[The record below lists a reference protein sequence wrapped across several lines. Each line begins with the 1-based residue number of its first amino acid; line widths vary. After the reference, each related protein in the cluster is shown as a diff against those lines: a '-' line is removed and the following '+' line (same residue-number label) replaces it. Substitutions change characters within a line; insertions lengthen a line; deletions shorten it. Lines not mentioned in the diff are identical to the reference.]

1 MNSSIKLGKGSLF
14 IGRPDE
20 PEHLAEV
27 YELETVETFDPG
39 EEWPKENP
47 YIQRGLTGTMTCC
60 IKMVGQAA
68 QRAQRAVYAL
78 LGITE
83 AVLELCPDKR
93 VVHLAKHARKE
104 RTRKKNRRRAY
115 RLMMKEAKR

>member
-1 MNSSIKLGKGSLF
+1 MNNNIQLGPGRVF
-14 IGRPDE
+14 IGGPDG
-20 PEHLAEV
+20 PGYPVNV
-27 YELETVETFDPG
+27 YELETVEEFDPG

-47 YIQRGLTGTMTCC
+47 YLKTVFSEELTFS

-68 QRAQRAVYAL
+68 QRALDAL
-78 LGITE
+78 LGVTK

-104 RTRKKNRRRAY
+104 RTRKKNRHRAY